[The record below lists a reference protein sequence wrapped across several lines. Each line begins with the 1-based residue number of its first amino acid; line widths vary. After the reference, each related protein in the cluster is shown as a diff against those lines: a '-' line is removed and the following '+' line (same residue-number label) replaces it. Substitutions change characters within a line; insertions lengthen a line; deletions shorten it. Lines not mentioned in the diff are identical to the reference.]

1 MRGYIET
8 FKDKDGDKN
17 ENKNNNLVSFVIDEN
32 KLSDKYKT
40 ISARTDDLQSFE
52 FNALPG
58 SDDRYIKAKIGID
71 RD

>member
-8 FKDKDGDKN
+8 FKGKDEDIN

-40 ISARTDDLQSFE
+40 ISAKTDDLQNSE